1 MYFPGFLGQRFE
13 QQYEVHFSR
22 IRKISFLFQ
31 FNAFSSRLLV
41 AYSSGSIFQI
51 ILSIFLDPP
60 VWPENRVDVDFGTF
74 GGTLDPGNVADTS
87 VAGLECR
94 ISIVCAVSI
103 PGSRISRHRSSCL
116 RFCHGVCRLSVKE
129 TVVAVLVFMCIKG
142 LCMVRFYLSVS
153 DSADRVETQIAP
165 FFAASPKDQQPAGLS
180 AL

>member
-41 AYSSGSIFQI
+41 AYSGGSIFQI

-60 VWPENRVDVDFGTF
+60 VWPENRVDVDFCTF

-94 ISIVCAVSI
+94 IFN
-103 PGSRISRHRSSCL
+103 CL
-116 RFCHGVCRLSVKE
+116 CCQYSWK
-129 TVVAVLVFMCIKG
+129 
-142 LCMVRFYLSVS
+142 
-153 DSADRVETQIAP
+153 Q
-165 FFAASPKDQQPAGLS
+165 DQQA
-180 AL
+180 